1 MAGWGEVALKVAA
14 ENPDA
19 TIPTEGWEYLRGQ
32 GKGKRNKYNAVRV
45 SFDDMNFDSKREM
58 ARYGELRLLEMTG
71 QIEKL
76 EVQPVYMLPGK
87 IKYKG
92 DFRYVEQGKVIV
104 EDVKGGKATQ
114 TRTFINK
121 WKQVKELYPDVEW
134 RLIEK

>member
-19 TIPTEGWEYLRGQ
+19 TIPPEGWEYLQ
-32 GKGKRNKYNAVRV
+32 GKGKRNKYNAVKC
-45 SFDDMNFDSKREM
+45 SFDDMKFDSKREM

>member
-19 TIPTEGWEYLRGQ
+19 TIPPEGWEYLRGQ
-32 GKGKRNKYNAVRV
+32 GKSNKYNAVRV
-45 SFDDMNFDSKREM
+45 SFDDIKFDSKREM

>member
-19 TIPTEGWEYLRGQ
+19 TIPPEGWEYLQ
-32 GKGKRNKYNAVRV
+32 GKGKSNKYNAVRV
-45 SFDDMNFDSKREM
+45 SFDDMKFDSKREM
-58 ARYGELRLLEMTG
+58 ARYGELRLLELDG

>member
-1 MAGWGEVALKVAA
+1 MAGWGDVALKVAA

-19 TIPTEGWEYLRGQ
+19 IIPPEGWEYLKGR
-32 GKGKRNKYNAVRV
+32 GKRNKYNAIKC
-45 SFDDMNFDSKREM
+45 SFDDMKFDSKREM

-71 QIEKL
+71 QIDKL
-76 EVQPVYMLPGK
+76 EVQPVYILPGK

-134 RLIEK
+134 RLIE